1 TMAKVI
7 TSVLKFP
14 PDQTQKILERENART
29 LVRIDKKFWS
39 TALDLI
45 LMMKNLQ
52 CMHFLTDYTALKS
65 DHILKLV
72 L

>member
-1 TMAKVI
+1 MFQTMAKVI

-39 TALDLI
+39 SG
-45 LMMKNLQ
+45 NLQ
-52 CMHFLTDYTALKS
+52 LTTIADPEF
-65 DHILKLV
+65 DRKL
-72 L
+72 LCASRGTM